1 MDVEIIEEL
10 SRMLSDRKLV
20 SREEVTRNAIRAALK
35 VLQSDLVNVNSDL
48 IEDATCSLIDCP
60 LSLKSLHFSEEIK
73 VGDYTFYHPHV
84 QKPSEEDFELAY
96 LEFLKSRRYLDSL
109 DCMIEVT
116 DRFFEGYKASGKYF
130 RIYEKNN
137 FRYGIFYSLI
147 DDVYEDIDTHV
158 SVASKFDGEYV
169 IVVPTESRIE
179 PFLKFFKNK
188 SEDIKR
194 AKIKIWVVNTEAK
207 TIDPFI
213 GYPRDLKLLRG
224 FKNPKVAS
232 IVNSLWRV
240 DVVDLD

>member
-1 MDVEIIEEL
+1 MDVKIIEEL
-10 SRMLSDRKLV
+10 SKMLSNRRLV

-48 IEDATCSLIDCP
+48 IEEATCSLIECP
-60 LSLKSLHFSEEIK
+60 LSLKSMHFSDEVK
-73 VGDYTFYHPHV
+73 VGDYTFYYPHI
-84 QKPSEEDFELAY
+84 QKPSEEDFDLAY
-96 LEFLKSRRYLDSL
+96 FELLKSKRYLDSF
-109 DCMIEVT
+109 DDMVEVT
-116 DRFFEGYKASGKYF
+116 DNFFDGYNAKGKYF

-147 DDVYEDIDTHV
+147 DDVYEDINTHI
-158 SVASKFDGEYV
+158 SVARNFDGEYV
-169 IVVPTESRIE
+169 IVVLTESRIE

-188 SEDIKR
+188 SEDVKR

-213 GYPRDLKLLRG
+213 GYPRDLKLIKG